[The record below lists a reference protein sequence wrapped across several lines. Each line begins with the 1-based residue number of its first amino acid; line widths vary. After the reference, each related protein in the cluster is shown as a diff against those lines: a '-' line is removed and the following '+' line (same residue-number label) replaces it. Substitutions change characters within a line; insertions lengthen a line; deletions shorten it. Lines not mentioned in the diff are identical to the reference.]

1 MRRVNLTEV
10 VRGGAA
16 GLKREIGLARKIH
29 VVGTSGSGKTA
40 FASRL
45 AGRLNIAHAELD
57 SLFWGPNWSG
67 TPDNEFR
74 RKVGAVVQGPEWV
87 IDGNY
92 TRVRDLIWPR
102 AEVVIWL
109 DYRLCVI
116 LFRVTRRTLWRIF
129 TREMLWHGNRESVRA
144 SLLSKESII
153 LWSLRTYRRRKR
165 EYAGLAQQAGN
176 DHLRVLRL
184 RTVRQARELLE
195 NPTRYLGAVEP

>member
-1 MRRVNLTEV
+1 MTGIG
-10 VRGGAA
+10 RGGAA
-16 GLKREIGLARKIH
+16 GLKREIGPARKIH
-29 VVGTSGSGKTA
+29 VVGTSRSGKTT

-57 SLFWGPNWSG
+57 SLFRGPDGSE
-67 TPDNEFR
+67 TPDVEFR
-74 RKVGAVVQGPEWV
+74 RKVGAVVQGAEWV

-102 AEVVIWL
+102 AEMVIWL
-109 DYRLCVI
+109 DDRLGVI
-116 LFRVTRRTLWRIF
+116 LSRVLWRTLWRSL

-144 SLLSKESII
+144 SLLSKDSII

-176 DHLRVLRL
+176 EHLRVVRI

-195 NPTRYLGAVEP
+195 NPTRNLGAMEP